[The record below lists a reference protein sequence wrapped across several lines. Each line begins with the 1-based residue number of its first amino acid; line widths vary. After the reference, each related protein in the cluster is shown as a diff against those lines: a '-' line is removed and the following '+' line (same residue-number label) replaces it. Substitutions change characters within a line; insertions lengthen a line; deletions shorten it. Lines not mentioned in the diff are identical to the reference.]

1 MGSPAPGLTPPHT
14 LAVLSVANT
23 LTQPIELSQ
32 NPLCPEIRHAGHR
45 GFCNALFG
53 FLGKFVTDL
62 QADLP
67 SCSPDPTHPLANPSV
82 LPFKP
87 CWQGCWRARAVC
99 LHENQT
105 LLSYQNK
112 VRLAVSLSARGG
124 KKKKTTEAEEH
135 SSQLLDPQCCSGAVL
150 PGGAAGT
157 QAGRA
162 LQRGPPLSFP
172 PAPFCSIFLL
182 PCRNPWLGRVPG
194 LQHRGLWAVWPPG
207 GWGGC

>member
-1 MGSPAPGLTPPHT
+1 M
-14 LAVLSVANT
+14 ANT

-45 GFCNALFG
+45 GFCNTLFG
-53 FLGKFVTDL
+53 FLGKFVTNL

-112 VRLAVSLSARGG
+112 ARLAVSLSARGG
-124 KKKKTTEAEEH
+124 KKKNQQRLKSTAPSSSTPSAAPGRFCQAVQLAPRQEEPFKGDPLCPFPPPPFALSFCFPAVTRGCRGCSTEAYG
-135 SSQLLDPQCCSGAVL
+135 QCGHQEAGV
-150 PGGAAGT
+150 AANC
-157 QAGRA
+157 
-162 LQRGPPLSFP
+162 L
-172 PAPFCSIFLL
+172 PAPS
-182 PCRNPWLGRVPG
+182 PTHRVP
-194 LQHRGLWAVWPPG
+194 P
-207 GWGGC
+207 

>member
-1 MGSPAPGLTPPHT
+1 MQSPPPGLTPPRT

-53 FLGKFVTDL
+53 LLGKFVTDL
-62 QADLP
+62 RADLP

-112 VRLAVSLSARGG
+112 ARLAVSLSAGGG
-124 KKKKTTEAEEH
+124 KKKNTEAEEH
-135 SSQLLDPQCCSGAVL
+135 SSQLLDPQLCSARRCSWH
-150 PGGAAGT
+150 PGRKSPSKGI
-157 QAGRA
+157 
-162 LQRGPPLSFP
+162 PSFLSP
-172 PAPFCSIFLL
+172 CPFLL
-182 PCRNPWLGRVPG
+182 YLS
-194 LQHRGLWAVWPPG
+194 ASPP
-207 GWGGC
+207 